1 VSKLTLS
8 FKGNILRVIP
18 VLEGDMLIGHDPSCT
33 IHIDS
38 LALEAQHARLHTS
51 GPTSTIADLNTDAGT
66 FVNQQ
71 KIAEHE
77 LQDGDVI
84 RVGKHTLTFAFEE
97 AAFAPVPH
105 EPEPTAPTP
114 PEPTPSQRQGWLQIL
129 TGANLGKTLNLN
141 KPLTNLG
148 KPGVATAVIA
158 RRNDGYFISHL
169 EGKVAPRVG
178 DESIADK
185 TWKLEDGD
193 IIQIGNIKMQ
203 FYLE

>member
-1 VSKLTLS
+1 MSKLTLS

-18 VLEGDMLIGHDPSCT
+18 VLEGDMVIGHDPSCA

-51 GPTSTIADLNTDAGT
+51 GSTSTLVDLGTDAGT
-66 FVNQQ
+66 FVNEQ
-71 KIAEHE
+71 KTTEHE

-84 RVGKHTLTFAFEE
+84 QVGKHTLKFAFEE
-97 AAFAPVPH
+97 PTFASLPQ
-105 EPEPTAPTP
+105 EPEPAAPQP
-114 PEPTPSQRQGWLQIL
+114 LESAVSQRQGWLQIL
-129 TGANLGKTLNLN
+129 TGANLGKTLNLS

-193 IIQIGNIKMQ
+193 IIQIGNVKMQ
-203 FYLE
+203 FYLD

>member
-1 VSKLTLS
+1 MSKLTLS
-8 FKGNILRVIP
+8 FKGNVLRVIP

-38 LALEAQHARLHTS
+38 LALEGQHARVHTS
-51 GPTSTIADLNTDAGT
+51 GSTSTIVDLDTDAGT
-66 FVNQQ
+66 LVNHQ
-71 KIAEHE
+71 KVTEHE

-84 RVGKHTLTFAFEE
+84 QVGKHTIKFTFEE
-97 AAFAPVPH
+97 PAFASPAH
-105 EPEPTAPTP
+105 ELESPPPQPLESAEP
-114 PEPTPSQRQGWLQIL
+114 QRQGWLQIL

-141 KPLTNLG
+141 RPLTNLG

-169 EGKVAPRVG
+169 EGKVPPLVG
-178 DESIADK
+178 NESIADK